1 VKIGLRGGFALRQKL
16 TYSAL
21 GQNLCVVCIGTYAVN
36 AALFKLSLADYN
48 AVLAWLRPPSVGA
61 RAKGLVFSDRAARGE
76 ASGENSRGG
85 EGTGLAWAREPNKGA
100 QVEKGKVTAK
110 VQTGKGTSQE
120 GSAQKQDA
128 GTDGKDE
135 KDRGSTDA
143 EAGKDGVQS

>member
-1 VKIGLRGGFALRQKL
+1 MALLCDRL

-36 AALFKLSLADYN
+36 AALFKLSLADYK

-100 QVEKGKVTAK
+100 QVEKGKVTAQA
-110 VQTGKGTSQE
+110 QTGKGTSQE
-120 GSAQKQDA
+120 GNAQKQDA
-128 GTDGKDE
+128 GTDAKDE